1 MKKKVIIGIIIIAV
15 IIFVLAVITNYIDS
29 GRVTTNHEPK
39 FCIKTIS
46 SDGSKVTYWGL
57 GYKVIRYVGVS
68 PDEPYESNIGAKMG
82 SWFMKYDLPENNY
95 KAELK
100 AVVVKVNEKSM
111 LVMETEKANELI
123 SVGFTY
129 EGNIGFKQGQ
139 EIVIYFDGMIMESYP
154 AQIGNV
160 QKIEIVQEKSNIEI
174 PDNILRYCYSSKEN
188 VAVFINDFT
197 KSSIFFNIED
207 KNELPYKYSNDYK
220 IYKKVKNKDYTGIGH
235 KIGEDTENSTAGFT
249 GTGTEYIW
257 EEVEKISDIESKNTV
272 EDLVY
277 DPQNKTENEHYTAI
291 GKKCDWTKLYGELDE
306 GEYEFVFSTK
316 DSFYIRIKFEIN
328 KNGELSYSKPVFEN

>member
-1 MKKKVIIGIIIIAV
+1 MKKKVIIGIIIIVV
-15 IIFVLAVITNYIDS
+15 IIFTLAIITNYIDS
-29 GRVTTNHEPK
+29 ERVTTNHEPK

-68 PDEPYESNIGAKMG
+68 PNEPYESNIGAKMG

-95 KAELK
+95 KVELK

-111 LVMETEKANELI
+111 LVMEKEKANELI
-123 SVGFTY
+123 SVGFTD

-160 QKIEIVQEKSNIEI
+160 QKIEIVREKSNIEI

-188 VAVFINDFT
+188 VVVSINDFA
-197 KSSIFFNIED
+197 KSRISFNIED
-207 KNELPYKYSNDYK
+207 KNELPYTYSNDYK

-249 GTGTEYIW
+249 GTGSEYIW
-257 EEVEKISDIESKNTV
+257 EEVEKTSDMESKNTI
-272 EDLVY
+272 EDLRY
-277 DPQNKTENEHYTAI
+277 NLQNKNENEHYTAI
-291 GKKCDWTKLYGELDE
+291 GKECDWTKLYGELNE
-306 GEYEFVFSTK
+306 GEYEFVFSTEG
-316 DSFYIRIKFEIN
+316 SFHIRIKFEIN
-328 KNGELSYSKPVFEN
+328 KNGELSYSKPVLE